1 MEYNLHGLPE
11 VFVGVAFF
19 VIVAVGYALSTRKN
33 ISDDTRMFR

>member
-11 VFVGVAFF
+11 VIVGIAVF
-19 VIVAVGYALSTRKN
+19 VIVAVGYALSTRKD